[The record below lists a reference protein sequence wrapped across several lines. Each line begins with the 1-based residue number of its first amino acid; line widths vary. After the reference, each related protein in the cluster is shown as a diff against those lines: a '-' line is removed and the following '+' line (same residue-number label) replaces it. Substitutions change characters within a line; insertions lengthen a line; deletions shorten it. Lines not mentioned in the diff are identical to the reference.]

1 MTKPGATFCSFNFV
15 YTQDEREKKVP
26 SKFLAFS
33 TWNWTFLIYSKVKII
48 QPHNFNTVEYIQFIE
63 FKQTN
68 KKYFNNCII
77 V

>member
-1 MTKPGATFCSFNFV
+1 MTKPGATFCSFHFV
-15 YTQDEREKKVP
+15 YTQDERKKKKLRGIIP

-68 KKYFNNCII
+68 KKIF
-77 V
+77 